1 MAVKS
6 SFGNMVLALG
16 CICLVCSAL
25 LGLVN
30 HVTAEPI
37 SAANLA
43 KTNNAIA
50 AVVPSFDNV
59 PSEDVMIVE
68 VDGKQYKV
76 YPASY
81 DGKIVGY
88 AIQVLPTGFG
98 GTIDM
103 LVGFDAAT
111 GIIYNTSVVSH
122 SETPGLGAK
131 ISESG
136 AGSFRSQFDG
146 MDPAKTKFQVKK
158 DGGDIDAITAS
169 TITSRAFTSGVAEAY
184 KVYLTIKGEDASDV
198 VTGASNTDW
207 EGQQ

>member
-30 HVTAEPI
+30 NMTAEPI
-37 SAANLA
+37 AAANLA

-59 PSEDVMIVE
+59 PSEDVMTVE
-68 VDGKQYKV
+68 VDGKQYTV

-131 ISESG
+131 ITETG
-136 AGSFRSQFDG
+136 KGSFREQFDG
-146 MDPAKTKFQVKK
+146 MDPAKTKFMVKK

-198 VTGASNTDW
+198 VTGAS
-207 EGQQ
+207 QQTKED

>member
-1 MAVKS
+1 MAAKS
-6 SFGNMVLALG
+6 SFLNMVLALG

-37 SAANLA
+37 AAANLA
-43 KTNNAIA
+43 KTNNAIK
-50 AVVPSFDNV
+50 AVVPEFDNI
-59 PSEDVMIVE
+59 PSEDSWNVE

-76 YPASY
+76 YPATY
-81 DGKIVGY
+81 QGKVMGY
-88 AIQVLPTGFG
+88 AIEVLPTGFG

-103 LVGFDAAT
+103 LVGFDAET
-111 GIIYNTSVVSH
+111 GNIYNTSVISH

-131 ISESG
+131 ITETG
-136 AGSFRSQFDG
+136 EGSFRAQFDG
-146 MDPAKTKFQVKK
+146 MDPAATKFMVRK

-184 KVYLTIKGEDASDV
+184 KVYLTIKGEDATDV
-198 VTGASNTDW
+198 VTGASKAK
-207 EGQQ
+207 EE